1 MFMRR
6 STASSVNVAQMAL
19 EAVQAKIMVA
29 DRDLNI
35 IYINPSATKLMQEAE
50 ADLRQELPNFRADR
64 LIGSNIDVFHRSPD
78 HQRQM
83 LQRLTAPHKATIRI
97 GRLAFDL
104 LVVQIYQDG
113 ARFGFVVEW
122 EDARHRLLNLDYEAQ
137 INAIGR
143 SQAIIAFAVD
153 GRILTANDN
162 FLKLTGYRLDEI
174 EGRHHSIFVEPG
186 FEKTQEYAELWDT
199 LRRGE
204 YRASLYRRIGKDG
217 RPLWIEGSY
226 NPIFD
231 ERGQVTK
238 VVKFA
243 IDSSAKMQLLGDLNQ
258 LISDVDQI
266 LAKTSADAEGA
277 VQSAEQGSQLM
288 MRVADSAQQIVAS
301 IGEIAQSM
309 SRSRTAADSAFDQT
323 VAVNNSTEALAA
335 AAQSM
340 TSIVGLIRNIAG
352 QINLLALNATIEAAR
367 AGEAGKGFAVVASEV
382 KNLAVQAAK
391 ATERIAQ
398 DIGGIQSA
406 SSGVAQAINA
416 IQTAVTTVREQVT
429 LTAAAIEE
437 QTALTSE
444 MSNGLNI
451 ANSGVSSLA
460 GTISQ
465 MSKAMETVASGVQR
479 TKTTSQALV
488 A

>member
-1 MFMRR
+1 
-6 STASSVNVAQMAL
+6 
-19 EAVQAKIMVA
+19 
-29 DRDLNI
+29 
-35 IYINPSATKLMQEAE
+35 
-50 ADLRQELPNFRADR
+50 
-64 LIGSNIDVFHRSPD
+64 
-78 HQRQM
+78 
-83 LQRLTAPHKATIRI
+83 
-97 GRLAFDL
+97 
-104 LVVQIYQDG
+104 
-113 ARFGFVVEW
+113 
-122 EDARHRLLNLDYEAQ
+122 
-137 INAIGR
+137 
-143 SQAIIAFAVD
+143 
-153 GRILTANDN
+153 
-162 FLKLTGYRLDEI
+162 
-174 EGRHHSIFVEPG
+174 
-186 FEKTQEYAELWDT
+186 
-199 LRRGE
+199 
-204 YRASLYRRIGKDG
+204 
-217 RPLWIEGSY
+217 
-226 NPIFD
+226 
-231 ERGQVTK
+231 
-238 VVKFA
+238 
-243 IDSSAKMQLLGDLNQ
+243 MQLLGDLNQ